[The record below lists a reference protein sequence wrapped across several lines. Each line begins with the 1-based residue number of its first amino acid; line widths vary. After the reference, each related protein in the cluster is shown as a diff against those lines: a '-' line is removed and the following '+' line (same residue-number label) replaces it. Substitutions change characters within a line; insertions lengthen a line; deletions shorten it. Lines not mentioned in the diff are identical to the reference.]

1 MSRANL
7 IESRLDGA
15 DLSGTIMKEA
25 YLHEMEK
32 AILWNRGIIDLEKVR
47 VISG

>member
-1 MSRANL
+1 
-7 IESRLDGA
+7 
-15 DLSGTIMKEA
+15 MKEA

-47 VISG
+47 VISLIE